1 MTSSTGKLYL
11 GSTLIFIGR
20 VDRHA
25 ILSFQSGDIDAV
37 GKSLLR
43 LHGQETGV
51 QGESQR
57 RLHDALRYQ
66 HTGSV

>member
-1 MTSSTGKLYL
+1 MTSSTGKLFL

-20 VDRHA
+20 ADPHA

-43 LHGQETGV
+43 LHGQKTGV
-51 QGESQR
+51 QGES
-57 RLHDALRYQ
+57 
-66 HTGSV
+66 